1 MVLIRLGDKM
11 TSILPCTLFFVE
23 IVALLGQMVTAAV
36 FLRVIHDAPPDK
48 RAKMMVFLAT
58 RN

>member
-36 FLRVIHDAPPDK
+36 FLRVIHGGPRTK
-48 RAKMMVFLAT
+48 GLR
-58 RN
+58 